1 MRFKMRKILFVCM
14 GNICRSPMA
23 EGVVRDVFKHRGI
36 EAELDSAGTIS
47 FHSGESPDRRAI
59 DELNKHKIDIS
70 KLKARQIKT
79 KDLEYYDHIF
89 AMDQNNYAD
98 ILTLTPTGFEH
109 KVDMFMNISEP
120 NKNIAIPDPY
130 YGGEQGFKNVYEMIK
145 KSAEALADKIINNK
159 I

>member
-1 MRFKMRKILFVCM
+1 MKKILLVCM

-23 EGVVRDVFKHRGI
+23 EGVVRDVFKQRGI

-59 DELNKHKIDIS
+59 AELHKHKIDIS
-70 KLKARQIKT
+70 KLKARQIKS

-120 NKNIAIPDPY
+120 DKNIAIPDPY
-130 YGGEQGFKNVYEMIK
+130 YGGEQGFTNVYEMIK